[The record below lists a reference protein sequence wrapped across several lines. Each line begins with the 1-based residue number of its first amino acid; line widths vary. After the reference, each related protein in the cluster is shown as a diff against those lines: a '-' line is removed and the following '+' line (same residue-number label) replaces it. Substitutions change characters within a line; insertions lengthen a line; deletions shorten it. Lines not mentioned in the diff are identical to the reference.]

1 MIEKESNDWVSL
13 SGAAAMLGVH
23 PSTVRLWS
31 NKGQIPV
38 HLTTGGHRR
47 YLRHEI
53 ELWAKTASEKHVMEP
68 VSAMQSAMG
77 KLRMQIA
84 DGRLEAESWYQ
95 KLDEPSR
102 MQFRPS
108 GVLLVNGLMNYLS
121 SDDADAVNQAN
132 AIGYDYASRARRS
145 GLNNVEAV
153 RAFLFFRNT
162 LLESLVNAYEN
173 AHVPPGLAWG
183 RMLHQIHSFTDQ
195 ILIVLLQT
203 YHAFE
208 EK

>member
-1 MIEKESNDWVSL
+1 MIVKQQNDWLSL

-31 NKGQIPV
+31 NKGVIPV
-38 HLTTGGHRR
+38 HHTTGGHRR

-53 ELWAKTASEKHVMEP
+53 ELWSKAASEKHIVEP
-68 VSAMQSAMG
+68 FRAMQSAIG

-95 KLDEPSR
+95 KLEETSR
-102 MQFRPS
+102 IQFRPS
-108 GVLLVNGLMNYLS
+108 GMLLVNGLLTYLS
-121 SDDADAVNQAN
+121 SDDPAAGSQASS
-132 AIGYDYASRARRS
+132 IGFDYATRARRS
-145 GLNNVEAV
+145 GLDSIDAV

-183 RMLHQIHSFTDQ
+183 RMLNRIHSFTDQ

-203 YHAFE
+203 YHLYD
-208 EK
+208 